1 MKTLADSIEQ
11 IEKVINISSL
21 MRENQLPVSSTRG
34 AALVLDMFC
43 NFYVVKSHKIA
54 KKPPTITKDGEK
66 LSTYFEFLK
75 LWQIPS
81 NKLKRSLT
89 YLH

>member
-21 MRENQLPVSSTRG
+21 MRGNQLTVSATRG

-54 KKPPTITKDGEK
+54 KKSPQQSLKMEK
-66 LSTYFEFLK
+66 
-75 LWQIPS
+75 
-81 NKLKRSLT
+81 N
-89 YLH
+89 